1 MDLTEWN
8 IIVTSDQCDY
18 REYVHYWEQKKNK
31 SLDQCSHPDSETRAC
46 LKKDCPIKEKEI
58 NCGKRKSR

>member
-46 LKKDCPIKEKEI
+46 LKKDCPIKEK
-58 NCGKRKSR
+58 